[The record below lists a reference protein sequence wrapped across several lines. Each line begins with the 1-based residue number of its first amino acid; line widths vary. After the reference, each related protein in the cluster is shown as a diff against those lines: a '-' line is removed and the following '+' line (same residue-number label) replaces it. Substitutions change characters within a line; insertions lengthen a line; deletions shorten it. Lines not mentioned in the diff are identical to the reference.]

1 MRKTL
6 RRQSRKN
13 NPPAHACVLR
23 AGDGFLTGSA
33 T

>member
-13 NPPAHACVLR
+13 NPPAHVCVLR
-23 AGDGFLTGSA
+23 AGERDFDPPA
-33 T
+33 